1 MLIFTSQNK
10 KSLTR
15 WYYGV
20 QLCVVFVVTDIL
32 KTIGTEILVTNEEK
46 IGLLNFFKNVSSET
60 SNKDRK
66 EQKKLWQKQQEFF
79 GYGIMC

>member
-1 MLIFTSQNK
+1 MLIFTFQNA

-20 QLCVVFVVTDIL
+20 QLCGVFVVNGIF

-46 IGLLNFFKNVSSET
+46 IRLLNFSKNVSSET
-60 SNKDRK
+60 SYKDRK
-66 EQKKLWQKQQEFF
+66 EQKKL
-79 GYGIMC
+79 